1 MGRGKTELKRIEN
14 ATSRRVTFS
23 KRRSGLLKKAFELS
37 VLCDAEVALIIF
49 SPSGKLFEFSS
60 SSSGTSRTI
69 ERYVTKSKAIAVA
82 AETVEE
88 TNVKHMKEETAGELH
103 KKIEVLEESRR
114 RLLGESLDSCSRAEL
129 EQIERQFER
138 SIRNIRARKSALFK
152 EQINQLKEREKKLMR
167 ANTELRKKGEMA
179 PWGQSVLP
187 AAKPQAL
194 DMEVETSLFIGPPNE
209 THAP

>member
-49 SPSGKLFEFSS
+49 SPSGKLFEFS

>member
-14 ATSRRVTFS
+14 ATSRQVTFS

-60 SSSGTSRTI
+60 SSSGISRTI
-69 ERYVTKSKAIAVA
+69 ERYVTNSKAIAVA

-88 TNVKHMKEETAGELH
+88 NNVKHMKEETAGELH

-138 SIRNIRARKSALFK
+138 SIRNIRARK
-152 EQINQLKEREKKLMR
+152 EKKLMR